1 MSQLRSEASSAA
13 LGRGRRAAAGRLPAA
28 LAQPWRAQAGHAHQ
42 TGRGASRGVSGPR
55 HATQRLPQPP
65 RPPLP
70 ACPSRLAPLAAPVL
84 AAAAC
89 VADTRRFA
97 PCGCCRTQS
106 PSLSMSQTCWSCRGR
121 SGVVRRAA
129 QEEKPHP
136 TGHRWVGSA
145 GSQGGKKSPI
155 GVCWRSCAA
164 CYCPTGRACS
174 LAVSAAAGTPPCA
187 HLPKQLERK
196 LVIWA

>member
-1 MSQLRSEASSAA
+1 MLTRPGGEPPEAS
-13 LGRGRRAAAGRLPAA
+13 
-28 LAQPWRAQAGHAHQ
+28 LAPV
-42 TGRGASRGVSGPR
+42 TPR
-55 HATQRLPQPP
+55 NG
-65 RPPLP
+65 
-70 ACPSRLAPLAAPVL
+70 CPSRLVRRSQLAHRAL
-84 AAAAC
+84 LRSLLRC
-89 VADTRRFA
+89 WLLQRVADTRRFA